1 MKIKEVFIETLNAI
15 RLRSREFSAGFFLCV
30 FRHGI
35 SSSFVLFGRW
45 RSFAATGDE
54 HFLSV
59 FVVTDNSI
67 HVVASVSSYFI
78 VRLCFLFHAQQ
89 TTVTKKKIVLYY
101 RFWTFSVPHEWLWWQ
116 RWHCVDDNDAWTE
129 QRPCTHWRR
138 ATRSGKSRNNKQK
151 QKHPMISIAYYYFI
165 VKYFWILIMCSMCH
179 WWKWIY
185 YLGEVVHRW
194 HNNMWKT
201 FNILYILCAQWNLWI
216 GIMIRLGKHRYAFAM
231 AIVTVAYTFYGI
243 ANTKRYIHVYIYYD
257 RPRNVNTF
265 QCYIRLE
272 WSLFM

>member
-89 TTVTKKKIVLYY
+89 TTITKKKIVLYY
-101 RFWTFSVPHEWLWWQ
+101 RFWTFSVPHEWLRWQ
-116 RWHCVDDNDAWTE
+116 RWHCMDDNDAWTE

-185 YLGEVVHRW
+185 EWWCIGDIITCEKPLISYIFYVPNEICELVLWFDWESIGTPLLWPLSQWHTLSMASRIQSDTSMFIFITIGQEMSTHFNVIFGWNDPYLC
-194 HNNMWKT
+194 N
-201 FNILYILCAQWNLWI
+201 
-216 GIMIRLGKHRYAFAM
+216 
-231 AIVTVAYTFYGI
+231 
-243 ANTKRYIHVYIYYD
+243 
-257 RPRNVNTF
+257 
-265 QCYIRLE
+265 
-272 WSLFM
+272 S